1 MPAQALVSI
10 PRARPVFAP
19 RPMTFSHLET
29 LLQQRLAERH
39 AQHRYRNRQVL
50 DTGQRPLVRVGG
62 RPYLSFCSNDYL
74 GLAGDP
80 RLVAALQ
87 QGAERWG
94 VGSGASHLISGHSG
108 PHQDLEEA
116 LAEFTGRPRALLFSS
131 GYMANMG
138 VIQAL
143 VGPGD
148 QVLQDELN
156 HASLLDGGLLSR
168 ARFQRFRH
176 ADSDDVARRL
186 SRIERGLTLVVT
198 DGVFSMDGDLAPLP
212 ALAAAA
218 QAHQAA
224 LLVDD
229 AHGIGV
235 LGAEGAGIVAHYNLG
250 EAEVPI
256 LIGTLGKAF
265 GTCGAFVAGSE
276 TLIEALIQFARTY
289 IFTTAL
295 PPAIASATLASL
307 DLVRGDQWRRERLR
321 ELVQR
326 FRSGAEQLGLS
337 VLSSPTPIQCV
348 LLGED
353 DRVMRVGAA
362 LRERGLLVG
371 TIRPPTV
378 PAGTARLRITLCA
391 THTDEDVDAL
401 LQGLADVDV

>member
-1 MPAQALVSI
+1 
-10 PRARPVFAP
+10 
-19 RPMTFSHLET
+19 MTASYLEN

-39 AQHRYRNRQVL
+39 AQHRYRSRSVL
-50 DTGQRPLVRVGG
+50 ASAQQARVVADGK
-62 RPYLSFCSNDYL
+62 PFLSFCSNDYL
-74 GLAGDP
+74 GLASDP
-80 RLVAALQ
+80 RLVRALQ

-108 PHQDLEEA
+108 PHHELEQA
-116 LAEFTGRPRALLFSS
+116 LAAFTRRPRALLFSS

-148 QVLQDELN
+148 QILQDELN

-176 ADSDDVARRL
+176 ADDADAARRL
-186 SRIERGLTLVVT
+186 AKIDSGLPLVVT

-212 ALAAAA
+212 ELAMAA
-218 QAHQAA
+218 QAHRAA

-235 LGAEGAGIVAHYNLG
+235 LGRDGAGIVAHYHLG
-250 EAEVPI
+250 VDEVPI

-265 GTCGAFVAGSE
+265 GTYGAFVAGSDA
-276 TLIEALIQFARTY
+276 LIEALIQFARTY

-307 DLVRGDQWRRERLR
+307 ELVRSEDWRRERLQT
-321 ELVQR
+321 LVQR
-326 FRSGAEQLGLS
+326 FRQGAEQLGLS
-337 VLSSPTPIQCV
+337 LLPSSTPIQCV
-348 LLGED
+348 LLGDD

-391 THTDEDVDAL
+391 THADDDVDKL
-401 LQGLADVDV
+401 LQGLADVVAG